1 MIDAQNFWFV
11 IGNIFVST
19 NVATLQDSS
28 TYGYLMFGSLII
40 LQCILNMLKGSN
52 ND

>member
-1 MIDAQNFWFV
+1 MTDAQNFWFV
-11 IGNIFVST
+11 IGNMFVST

-28 TYGYLMFGSLII
+28 THGYLMFGSLII
-40 LQCILNMLKGSN
+40 VQCLLNMLKDSQ